1 MLRVCLRPRVRLT
14 SKAQSPS
21 GDRLECFQNG
31 GQRPSR
37 PQSHGEHQFSSTLF
51 LLSSLFLPRMLL
63 TFPLPPLGPHY
74 CLQSGPHWAPSM
86 LWVSLHRVSPH
97 LEEDAVQPEDP
108 WHQGQACA
116 VPSSFVPLRRTR
128 VLLAWREEL
137 GTDMRNLSLHISGY
151 KELL

>member
-74 CLQSGPHWAPSM
+74 CLQSGPHWAPSI

-97 LEEDAVQPEDP
+97 LEEDTVQPEESVEPRPSMCRALQLRPPTED
-108 WHQGQACA
+108 QGPA
-116 VPSSFVPLRRTR
+116 SLEGR
-128 VLLAWREEL
+128 V
-137 GTDMRNLSLHISGY
+137 GD
-151 KELL
+151 